1 MSIIKS
7 ENVNMLNIKKAVGVP
22 EICRTCGNA
31 TTIDTELNLYNCQL
45 TGRTLSGNCKCQ
57 TGQYAEGQ
65 AVKPKKKAKYNN
77 KHVWCDGL
85 CFDSQMECNR
95 YGQLKM
101 LMRAGTI
108 KGFCRQP
115 EFVLVEGN
123 EGQLAITYSPDFI
136 VFNLDG
142 SATIEDTK
150 GYESEQWKRT
160 YKMFKAKYPKLE
172 ISVLREV

>member
-1 MSIIKS
+1 MK
-7 ENVNMLNIKKAVGVP
+7 
-22 EICRTCGNA
+22 ICRTCGNSI
-31 TTIDTELNLYNCQL
+31 TIDTELNLYQCQL
-45 TGRTLSGNCKCQ
+45 TGRTLSGNCQCQ
-57 TGQYAEGQ
+57 TGQYVAGTAE
-65 AVKPKKKAKYNN
+65 KPKKKQKYNN
-77 KHVWCDGL
+77 KHTWVDGL
-85 CFDSQMECNR
+85 CFDSKLEANR

-101 LMRAGTI
+101 LQRAGTI

-123 EGQLAITYSPDFI
+123 EGQRAITYKADFI

-142 SATIEDTK
+142 TATIEDTK

-160 YKMFKAKYPKLE
+160 HKMFKAKYPEIE